1 MRQHIMSPA
10 AYYYQKPS
18 FPQQLFNTHHPK
30 PSLPPTPQLFIPFYQ
45 KPSFHYSTLPF
56 FRPPQPPPFPH
67 HHQQQPLHV
76 SAKTQEYYLQ
86 QKTTSTTSTSV
97 MMRNIPTSI
106 SRRMLMEIIVD
117 QHCIEENKK
126 ALAMLNHE
134 DQDMIL
140 SEYDFLYLPMDFV
153 RRGNLGYAFINF
165 TTSVAAMRFYKSF
178 DNFSWKDSM
187 FIETTKI
194 CKICPSRLQGKDGHV
209 GHFKNSYFKC
219 DTDEFLPISFSPPRN
234 GSTSRPLPTIVGK
247 RQRRSRMRMH
257 IQERINHS
265 LSINT

>member
-1 MRQHIMSPA
+1 MSPA
-10 AYYYQKPS
+10 VYYYQKPS
-18 FPQQLFNTHHPK
+18 FPLQLFNTHYPK
-30 PSLPPTPQLFIPFYQ
+30 PSLPPTPQRFNPFYQ
-45 KPSFHYSTLPF
+45 KPSFYYSTLPF
-56 FRPPQPPPFPH
+56 FRPSPPPPFPH
-67 HHQQQPLHV
+67 HHQPQPLDV

-86 QKTTSTTSTSV
+86 QKKTTTSSTSV

-106 SRRMLMEIIVD
+106 SRRMLMEIVD

-126 ALAMLNHE
+126 ALTMLNHDE
-134 DQDMIL
+134 QDMIL

-153 RRGNLGYAFINF
+153 RRGNLGYAFLNF
-165 TTSVAAMRFYKSF
+165 TTSVAAMRFCASF

-187 FIETTKI
+187 YIDTPKI
-194 CKICPSRLQGKDGHV
+194 CKICPSRIQGKDGHV

-234 GSTSRPLPTIVGK
+234 GSTSRTLPTIVGN

-257 IQERINHS
+257 
-265 LSINT
+265 L